1 MSAGRGWIGE
11 PPPPSEHH
19 CPGWLSEKGTVTG
32 RSHFHPEVPTQ
43 DTEYGG
49 KPGRRWT

>member
-11 PPPPSEHH
+11 PPPQSEHH
-19 CPGWLSEKGTVTG
+19 CPGWLSEKGTG